1 MFAAYICL
9 IRINHELTSMD
20 QISNHNAIESSEE
33 QTIENGLCEEG
44 DYKYDPYNDSAV
56 NDLEPVKCIFLCE
69 FHPTAGPKISCQEPA
84 EFISKEL
91 FKTVSRYI
99 IPKIQ
104 LQRSFLS
111 V

>member
-1 MFAAYICL
+1 MESF
-9 IRINHELTSMD
+9 
-20 QISNHNAIESSEE
+20 SNHNDNQS
-33 QTIENGLCEEG
+33 TENGICQNGNCDEENHE
-44 DYKYDPYNDSAV
+44 YDQPEYTANDS
-56 NDLEPVKCIFLCE
+56 DDSHPVKCIFLCE

-84 EFISKEL
+84 DFISKEL

>member
-1 MFAAYICL
+1 
-9 IRINHELTSMD
+9 MD
-20 QISNHNAIESSEE
+20 QNSNHNDNESSEG
-33 QTIENGLCEEG
+33 QILQNGKCEEDDC
-44 DYKYDPYNDSAV
+44 DYDQYHVSGVD
-56 NDLEPVKCIFLCE
+56 DLDPVKCIFLCE

-84 EFISKEL
+84 DFISKEL

>member
-1 MFAAYICL
+1 
-9 IRINHELTSMD
+9 MD
-20 QISNHNAIESSEE
+20 QALNQNHDESSDE
-33 QTIENGLCEEG
+33 QNLQNGICEDN
-44 DYKYDPYNDSAV
+44 DYKYDQYRV
-56 NDLEPVKCIFLCE
+56 NDLDDPEPVKCIFLCE

-84 EFISKEL
+84 DFISKDL

>member
-1 MFAAYICL
+1 M
-9 IRINHELTSMD
+9 EP
-20 QISNHNAIESSEE
+20 ISNHNDNESTSDEKTYQNGNCDEDDYEYEE
-33 QTIENGLCEEG
+33 YAT
-44 DYKYDPYNDSAV
+44 
-56 NDLEPVKCIFLCE
+56 NDLDDSNPVKCIFLCE
-69 FHPTAGPKISCQEPA
+69 FHPTAGPKISCQEPVD
-84 EFISKEL
+84 FISKEL

>member
-1 MFAAYICL
+1 MLKQTQNIG
-9 IRINHELTSMD
+9 ITSMD
-20 QISNHNAIESSEE
+20 QTLNHNGNESSEG
-33 QTIENGLCEEG
+33 QILQNGKCEENA
-44 DYKYDPYNDSAV
+44 YEYEEYHV
-56 NDLEPVKCIFLCE
+56 NDADDLDPVKCIFLCE
-69 FHPTAGPKISCQEPA
+69 FHPTAGPQISCQEPA
-84 EFISKEL
+84 DFITREV

>member
-1 MFAAYICL
+1 
-9 IRINHELTSMD
+9 MD
-20 QISNHNAIESSEE
+20 KISNHNGNQASDDQILQNGKSE
-33 QTIENGLCEEG
+33 
-44 DYKYDPYNDSAV
+44 V
-56 NDLEPVKCIFLCE
+56 NDYEIEYDQYHGNDVDDSEPVKCIFLCE

>member
-1 MFAAYICL
+1 
-9 IRINHELTSMD
+9 MD
-20 QISNHNAIESSEE
+20 QISNHNNGNESSEE
-33 QTIENGLCEEG
+33 QIVQNGICEE
-44 DYKYDPYNDSAV
+44 DDHKYDQYHV
-56 NDLEPVKCIFLCE
+56 NDVDDTEPVKCIFLCE

-84 EFISKEL
+84 DFISKEL

>member
-1 MFAAYICL
+1 MPA
-9 IRINHELTSMD
+9 SME
-20 QISNHNAIESSEE
+20 QISIHTDFESSEE
-33 QTIENGLCEEG
+33 KVIDPQTKCEDHDNNENS
-44 DYKYDPYNDSAV
+44 NDS
-56 NDLEPVKCIFLCE
+56 DDSDPVKCIFLCE
-69 FHPTAGPKISCQEPA
+69 FHPTAGPKISCQEP
-84 EFISKEL
+84 ENFISKEV

>member
-1 MFAAYICL
+1 
-9 IRINHELTSMD
+9 MD
-20 QISNHNAIESSEE
+20 QISNHNVVESSKEQILQNGSNEE
-33 QTIENGLCEEG
+33 D
-44 DYKYDPYNDSAV
+44 DYKYDQYHDNNVDDP
-56 NDLEPVKCIFLCE
+56 EPVKCIFLCE

-84 EFISKEL
+84 DFISKEL

>member
-1 MFAAYICL
+1 
-9 IRINHELTSMD
+9 MD
-20 QISNHNAIESSEE
+20 QISNQNGNDGSSED
-33 QTIENGLCEEG
+33 QNLQNGKFEETNY
-44 DYKYDPYNDSAV
+44 DYDQYHDNDVDDS
-56 NDLEPVKCIFLCE
+56 DPVKCIFLCE

-84 EFISKEL
+84 DFISNEL

>member
-1 MFAAYICL
+1 
-9 IRINHELTSMD
+9 MD
-20 QISNHNAIESSEE
+20 QKTTHNSASKTTEDQIVQNGVCDEE
-33 QTIENGLCEEG
+33 EDE
-44 DYKYDPYNDSAV
+44 DDDHYKYDKFDETDVDGTES
-56 NDLEPVKCIFLCE
+56 VKCIFLCE

-84 EFISKEL
+84 DFISKEL

>member
-1 MFAAYICL
+1 
-9 IRINHELTSMD
+9 MD
-20 QISNHNAIESSEE
+20 QISNQNNDSQSSEE
-33 QTIENGLCEEG
+33 QILQNGN
-44 DYKYDPYNDSAV
+44 YDEHEHEYEYDQDNV
-56 NDLEPVKCIFLCE
+56 NFKDDAEPVKCIFLCE

-84 EFISKEL
+84 DFISKEL